1 MQVNMQYQSED
12 INTNQKQWNE
22 TEIRELILYA
32 KSLQV
37 ENEDLRAKMIMMN
50 TALEREEK
58 KVIRLNNMIKFLTNG
73 AGTNN

>member
-1 MQVNMQYQSED
+1 MQYQSED

-32 KSLQV
+32 KSLQQ

-50 TALEREEK
+50 TALDREEK

>member
-1 MQVNMQYQSED
+1 MQYQSED

-22 TEIRELILYA
+22 TEIRDLILYA
-32 KSLQV
+32 KSLQGD
-37 ENEDLRAKMIMMN
+37 NEDLRAKMIMMN

>member
-1 MQVNMQYQSED
+1 MQFRSGD
-12 INTNQKQWNE
+12 TNTNQTQWNE

-32 KSLQV
+32 KSLQQ